1 MSLEDIVRTERGPVL
16 ATLIR
21 YLGDITAAEDA
32 VQEAALAAIQTW
44 PRTGTPSNPAAWL
57 TTTAKHKALD
67 RIRRESSRADKER
80 EAALLATDDTPLPS
94 GIIRDD
100 QLRLIFTVCHP
111 ALALENQIALALRTL
126 AGLTTP
132 EIAHAFLVSETTMG
146 QRISRAKSKIISAR
160 IPYRIPEDH
169 ELPDRLAA
177 VLHVV
182 SSIFTTGHQAPTAQH
197 FNERVQLCDE
207 AIRLSTLL
215 LHLMP
220 DEPECIGLHALLLA
234 THARR
239 AARSVDNTTTP
250 DQVLLANQDRS
261 LWDRAAIAQAAS
273 LIENALKRN
282 RIGPYQLQAAIACV
296 HGEAPTFEDT
306 DWDDIARL
314 YRVLYAQTPTAVVL
328 VNRAVAEAF
337 AYGPSSGLQLLDTI
351 PAKDVANWFR
361 FWATKAEL
369 LTMAGNLTE
378 ALSCCSTALTLP
390 MNDTDRTA
398 IQRRMAEVDTNT
410 NKNN

>member
-1 MSLEDIVRTERGPVL
+1 VRTERGPVL

-21 YLGDITAAEDA
+21 YLGDISAAEDA

-44 PRTGTPSNPAAWL
+44 PRTDTPSNPAAWL

-67 RIRRESSRADKER
+67 RIRRESNRADKER
-80 EAALLATDDTPLPS
+80 EATLLATDDTPLPS

-146 QRISRAKSKIISAR
+146 QRISRAKSKIVSAR

-169 ELPDRLAA
+169 ELPDRLAG
-177 VLHVV
+177 VLLVV
-182 SSIFTTGHQAPTAQH
+182 SSIFTTGHQAPIAER

-215 LHLMP
+215 LRLMP
-220 DEPECIGLHALLLA
+220 DEPECIGLHALLIA

-239 AARSVDNTTTP
+239 AARSVTDTVAP
-250 DQVLLANQDRS
+250 DQVLLAQQDRS
-261 LWDRAAIAQAAS
+261 QWDHEAIAEAAS

-314 YRVLYAQTPTAVVL
+314 YRLLYDQTPTSVVL
-328 VNRAVAEAF
+328 TNRAVAEAF
-337 AYGPSSGLQLLDTI
+337 AYGPSAGLELLDTI
-351 PAKDVANWFR
+351 PSKDVANWFR

-369 LTMAGNLTE
+369 LTMAGDPTD
-378 ALSCCSTALTLP
+378 ALSCWSTALTLP

-398 IQRRMAEVDTNT
+398 IQQRMAEVDKT
-410 NKNN
+410 KSSNN

>member
-1 MSLEDIVRTERGPVL
+1 VRTERGPVL

-21 YLGDITAAEDA
+21 YLGDISAAEDA

-44 PRTGTPSNPAAWL
+44 PHTGTPSNPAAWL

-67 RIRRESSRADKER
+67 RIRRESNRADKER
-80 EAALLATDDTPLPS
+80 EATLLATDDTPLPS

-146 QRISRAKSKIISAR
+146 QRISRAKSKIVSAR

-169 ELPDRLAA
+169 ELPDRLAG
-177 VLHVV
+177 VLLVV
-182 SSIFTTGHQAPTAQH
+182 SSIFTTGHHAPIAKR

-215 LHLMP
+215 LYLMP
-220 DEPECIGLHALLLA
+220 DEPECIGLHALLIA

-239 AARSVDNTTTP
+239 AARSVTDTVAP
-250 DQVLLANQDRS
+250 DQVLLAQQDRS
-261 LWDRAAIAQAAS
+261 QWDHEAIAQAAS
-273 LIENALKRN
+273 LIEKALKRN

-314 YRVLYAQTPTAVVL
+314 YRLLYDQTPTSVVL
-328 VNRAVAEAF
+328 TNRAVAEAF
-337 AYGPSSGLQLLDTI
+337 AYGPSAGLELLDTI
-351 PAKDVANWFR
+351 PSKDATNWFR

-369 LTMAGNLTE
+369 LTMAGKPTE
-378 ALSCCSTALTLP
+378 ALSCWSTALALP

-398 IQRRMAEVDTNT
+398 IQQRMAEVAKT
-410 NKNN
+410 KNSNN